1 MVSLRIRKCPDCGH
15 LLVPVRYGYPTPE
28 LFELAEVGKV
38 MLGGCCLPEVLEKK
52 TCRNCGWTL
61 LENGTVVRPEPEAA
75 LPQ

>member
-15 LLVPVRYGYPTPE
+15 RLVPVRYGYPTPE

-61 LENGTVVRPEPEAA
+61 LENGAVVRPENEAA

>member
-15 LLVPVRYGYPTPE
+15 RLVPVRYGYPTPE

-61 LENGTVVRPEPEAA
+61 LQNGAVVRPENEAA